1 VRETCNSPIYSP
13 NARLHFSHP
22 SNLLLHAVRRA
33 VVEAKSFDAAP
44 LDTFENHSADMGT
57 TIQSEDDDELTQR
70 VCTVGG
76 NAVSAFLSWR
86 LSATNACDVTLVW
99 KQGYESV
106 SQYGISFRYGTI
118 NGVIPV
124 PILLLT
130 LPADRISSGTS
141 ASSRDTVR
149 IPMLPHTDASETLRL
164 TCLQR

>member
-1 VRETCNSPIYSP
+1 
-13 NARLHFSHP
+13 
-22 SNLLLHAVRRA
+22 
-33 VVEAKSFDAAP
+33 
-44 LDTFENHSADMGT
+44 MGT